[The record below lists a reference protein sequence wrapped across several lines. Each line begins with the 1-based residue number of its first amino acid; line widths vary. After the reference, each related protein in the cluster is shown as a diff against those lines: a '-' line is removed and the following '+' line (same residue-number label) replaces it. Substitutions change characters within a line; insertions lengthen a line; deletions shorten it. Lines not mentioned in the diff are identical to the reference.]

1 MVVTSQQM
9 KEIERA
15 ATNYGATYLQMMENA
30 GSQAAA
36 CIIEILKDVEDLNC
50 AVFCGK
56 GNNGGDGLVVARKM
70 AEAGARVAVI
80 LTDGEPKTPEAQI
93 MYHLADD
100 MGLTFL
106 DIEQDG
112 QIVMECMEQVDIIVD
127 AMYGSGF
134 HGRLD
139 SRHTQAALIVNSAI
153 AAVFALDIPSGI
165 NCDTGEASEDAVAAD
180 FTIVFDSLKPA
191 HLLPKQLPNL
201 GRVLLRDIGIAPQAR
216 EAVEQQFF
224 TPNEEYVFPLI
235 PQKAVDSHKTTT
247 GKLVNF
253 AGSMGMAGAAVLSA
267 RGALRSGAGY
277 VVTVAPK
284 EIYPILAS
292 QLIQSTFK
300 FLNEDLDVRPILGG
314 ASAVAIGCGLGQGE
328 TQRTILKNVLS
339 NAKCPVII
347 DADGINNL
355 SRDITILKEHQS
367 PVILTPHMG
376 EMASLCKCKAADV
389 AKAPLVYAQNFAR
402 EHQAVVV
409 LKGPNTV
416 IASPEGAVA
425 VNQTGNPGLAKAG
438 SGDVLTG
445 ILSSLISQGM
455 EPFAGAVCAVYLHGL
470 AADRCAQRLSQYY
483 MQPEDILEDLGQIF
497 KEQLR

>member
-139 SRHTQAALIVNSAI
+139 SRHSCS
-153 AAVFALDIPSGI
+153 FCPGY
-165 NCDTGEASEDAVAAD
+165 
-180 FTIVFDSLKPA
+180 
-191 HLLPKQLPNL
+191 
-201 GRVLLRDIGIAPQAR
+201 PQR
-216 EAVEQQFF
+216 
-224 TPNEEYVFPLI
+224 Y
-235 PQKAVDSHKTTT
+235 
-247 GKLVNF
+247 
-253 AGSMGMAGAAVLSA
+253 
-267 RGALRSGAGY
+267 
-277 VVTVAPK
+277 
-284 EIYPILAS
+284 
-292 QLIQSTFK
+292 
-300 FLNEDLDVRPILGG
+300 
-314 ASAVAIGCGLGQGE
+314 
-328 TQRTILKNVLS
+328 
-339 NAKCPVII
+339 
-347 DADGINNL
+347 
-355 SRDITILKEHQS
+355 
-367 PVILTPHMG
+367 
-376 EMASLCKCKAADV
+376 
-389 AKAPLVYAQNFAR
+389 
-402 EHQAVVV
+402 
-409 LKGPNTV
+409 
-416 IASPEGAVA
+416 
-425 VNQTGNPGLAKAG
+425 
-438 SGDVLTG
+438 
-445 ILSSLISQGM
+445 
-455 EPFAGAVCAVYLHGL
+455 
-470 AADRCAQRLSQYY
+470 
-483 MQPEDILEDLGQIF
+483 
-497 KEQLR
+497 

>member
-191 HLLPKQLPNL
+191 HLLPKQLSNL

-347 DADGINNL
+347 DADGI
-355 SRDITILKEHQS
+355 
-367 PVILTPHMG
+367 
-376 EMASLCKCKAADV
+376 
-389 AKAPLVYAQNFAR
+389 
-402 EHQAVVV
+402 
-409 LKGPNTV
+409 
-416 IASPEGAVA
+416 
-425 VNQTGNPGLAKAG
+425 
-438 SGDVLTG
+438 
-445 ILSSLISQGM
+445 
-455 EPFAGAVCAVYLHGL
+455 
-470 AADRCAQRLSQYY
+470 
-483 MQPEDILEDLGQIF
+483 
-497 KEQLR
+497 